1 MINRTEFLPLNL
13 YDGIDKMI
21 LCGCGMAKR
30 QTVRY
35 EPQERMSSFVLRLPE
50 KYAVAL
56 DGLVKKGAAKSRN
69 ELIVEIIERF
79 ISSLQKEAKKMEK
92 NG

>member
-1 MINRTEFLPLNL
+1 
-13 YDGIDKMI
+13 
-21 LCGCGMAKR
+21 MAKK
-30 QTVRY
+30 QTARY
-35 EPQERMSSFVLRLPE
+35 EPQERMTSFVLRLPE
-50 KYAVAL
+50 KYALAL

-79 ISSLQKEAKKMEK
+79 ISSLEKEAKKREK

>member
-1 MINRTEFLPLNL
+1 MS
-13 YDGIDKMI
+13 
-21 LCGCGMAKR
+21 KR
-30 QTVRY
+30 QTARY
-35 EPQERMSSFVLRLPE
+35 EPQERILSFVLRLPE
-50 KYAVAL
+50 KYATVL
-56 DGLVKKGAAKSRN
+56 DGLVGEGAAKSRN